1 MKELRR
7 WSSGF
12 QGDDRLRVVCIME
25 LTEALANT
33 KKEVLSRWIERTLDS
48 YTSPGFFKK
57 SKDPFAN
64 PVGSNISSGLTE
76 VFDLLLAGADQQAY
90 LAPLDRVVRI
100 RAVQDFTPAQ
110 AVAPLLEL
118 KWVVKQVLSSSKETK
133 PLLSQLDNLDC
144 EIDRIALAA
153 FNIYCECREQLYR
166 NRINELKSGRSIL
179 TDAACPSA
187 IMRQELNNPGPN
199 AGV

>member
-1 MKELRR
+1 
-7 WSSGF
+7 
-12 QGDDRLRVVCIME
+12 ME
-25 LTEALANT
+25 LTEALALL
-33 KKEVLSRWIERTLDS
+33 KKEILTRWIERTLDS

-64 PVGSNISSGLTE
+64 PVGSNIASGLTE
-76 VFDLLLAGADQQAY
+76 VLELLLAGAELQAY
-90 LAPLDRVVRI
+90 RQPLDRVVRI
-100 RAVQDFTPAQ
+100 RAVQEFTPAQ

-118 KWVVKQVLSSSKETK
+118 KWVVKQVLSGAKEAK

-144 EIDRIALAA
+144 EIDRIALNA
-153 FNIYCECREQLYR
+153 FDIYCECREQLYR

-187 IMRQELNNPGPN
+187 LMRQDLKIVAPEGG
-199 AGV
+199 A